1 MDEYSGGAPAAGTA
15 AIRTADP
22 GPSPAELAAA
32 YGLSVSGRRPSLPE
46 YTRQLW
52 SRRHFI
58 LAYATARNT
67 AAYTG
72 ARLGQIWQVMTPL
85 LNAAVYYL
93 IFGLLLGTNR
103 GIPNFIAYLCTGVFV
118 FQFTQSAVL
127 AGTRSIADNLSL
139 VRALH
144 FPRACLP
151 IAATVMQLQQLLFSM
166 GVLITIIL
174 ATGEPVTLRWLL
186 IIPILL
192 LQTLFNAGLALA
204 LARIGARTTD
214 LAQLMPFILRT
225 WMYASGVFWSVSNL
239 ASGHPAWVATL
250 LNLNPALLFNDMMRF
265 ALMDSVPASSVPHHA
280 WIAALVWSLLVVLG
294 GYAFFWKA
302 EAEYGRG

>member
-1 MDEYSGGAPAAGTA
+1 MTEYSGGAPTIGTA
-15 AIRTADP
+15 GAGPAPDP
-22 GPSPAELAAA
+22 AALAAA
-32 YGLSVSGRRPSLPE
+32 YGLTVSGRRPGIAE

-58 LAYATARNT
+58 LAYATARAA

-93 IFGLLLGTNR
+93 IFGLLLGTNK

-166 GVLITIIL
+166 VVLGVIVL

-186 IIPILL
+186 IVPILL
-192 LQTLFNAGLALA
+192 LQTLFNAGLALV
-204 LARIGARTTD
+204 LARVGARTTD
-214 LAQLMPFILRT
+214 LAQLMPFVLRT
-225 WMYASGVFWSVSNL
+225 WMYGSGVFWSVSSL
-239 ASGHPAWVATL
+239 ASGHPPWVAQL
-250 LNLNPALLFNDMMRF
+250 LNLNPALLFNDLMRF

-280 WIAALVWSLLVVLG
+280 WLVATAWSLLVVLG